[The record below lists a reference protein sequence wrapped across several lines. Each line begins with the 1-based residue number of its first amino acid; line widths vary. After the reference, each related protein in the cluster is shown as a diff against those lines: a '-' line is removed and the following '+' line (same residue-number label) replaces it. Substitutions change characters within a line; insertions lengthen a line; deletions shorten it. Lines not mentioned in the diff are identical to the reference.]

1 MKLTEKQLEAIES
14 SLDGSTFLHGPAG
27 TGKTTAGVER
37 LSHLVESGVE
47 GRKILLY
54 FPQRNLG
61 SRYQAILNS
70 LSFQGR
76 SLPVSATYGGIA
88 RRMLDLFWPT
98 ILENYSFLN
107 TDTPPTFLTL
117 ESSLYFLSKVVD
129 PLIVDQGFFST
140 VTIQRNRLYS
150 QILDNLNKAAIHGF
164 PHKSISKRLLSSWI
178 GDPSQELIYDQAQE
192 AADLFREYCYQHNLL
207 DFSLQIELFTRAQR
221 EIPLLRSYLEGQYTH
236 LIYDNVEEDVPVS
249 HDFIELLLPSLSS
262 SLIIFDEN
270 AGYRSFLGASPST
283 ARNFESLCQN
293 SCLLQES
300 FTSSD
305 ELNQLNNLLSAAI
318 QDKSL
323 KSAPDSFSRLPFFLS
338 YQDYYPQMAEWIAG
352 KVKDLLES
360 GSEAGEIVVLAPF
373 LSDSLRFLI
382 GSSFDTLDIPHT
394 SHRPSRA
401 LRDEPVTQCLLTL
414 AALAHP
420 EWDIHPP
427 IYEIA
432 LAFLQALNGL
442 DLTRA
447 YLLAKNAL
455 RSNFPS
461 SLGLAPFENFP
472 PEIQERIS
480 FQIGNKYQ
488 ILLDWLIDYQQQG
501 PLALDYF
508 QSRLFGELLTQ
519 PGFGFYEDIP
529 KGRITA
535 QIIDSYA
542 KFRKT
547 AADVLNHDNLQAGK
561 EYYRMVRTGVLA
573 NQYLRSWTAA
583 PPGQVLLAPAYT
595 FLLYNKAVN
604 YQFWLDIGSRGWYE
618 RIYQPLTNPH
628 VLHRNWHEGDLW
640 TDVQE
645 QLLNNETLDCLTTGL
660 IRRCRSAIFGCLT
673 ETDERGFEQK
683 GLLLQKLSH
692 INALQQIS
700 EGSPGDEDA

>member
-1 MKLTEKQLEAIES
+1 M
-14 SLDGSTFLHGPAG
+14 
-27 TGKTTAGVER
+27 
-37 LSHLVESGVE
+37 E

-61 SRYQAILNS
+61 SRYQSILNS

-76 SLPVSATYGGIA
+76 SLPVSATFGGIA

-107 TDTPPTFLTL
+107 QVAPPTFLTL
-117 ESSLYFLSKVVD
+117 ESSLYFLSKVVE
-129 PLIVDQGFFST
+129 PLITDQGFFST

-150 QILDNLNKAAIHGF
+150 QILDNLNKASVHGF
-164 PHKSISKRLLSSWI
+164 SHKSISKRLLSSWI
-178 GDPSQELIYDQAQE
+178 GDPSQELIYSQAQE
-192 AADLFREYCYQHNLL
+192 AANLFREYCYQYNLL

-221 EIPLLRSYLEGQYTH
+221 EIPLVRSYLEGQYTH

-249 HDFIELLLPSLSS
+249 HDFIEILHPTLSS

-283 ARNFESLCQN
+283 GRNFESLCQA
-293 SCLLQES
+293 SIHLQDS
-300 FTSSD
+300 FTSSA
-305 ELNQLNNLLSAAI
+305 ELIQLNKQLSAAI
-318 QDKSL
+318 QAKTAKS
-323 KSAPDSFSRLPFFLS
+323 PRDSISRLPFFIS
-338 YQDYYPQMAEWIAG
+338 YQNNYPQMAEWIAG
-352 KVKDLLES
+352 KVDDLLES
-360 GSEAGEIVVLAPF
+360 GSEPEEIVVLAPF

-382 GSSFDTLDIPHT
+382 SSAFNALDIPHT

-414 AALAHP
+414 AAIAHP
-420 EWDIHPP
+420 AWDIHPP
-427 IYEIA
+427 VYEIA
-432 LAFLQALNGL
+432 LAFLQALGGL

-447 YLLAKNAL
+447 YLLSKNAL
-455 RSNFPS
+455 RSNSPS
-461 SLGLAPFENFP
+461 SIGLAPFENFS
-472 PEIQERIS
+472 PEVQERIS
-480 FQIGNKYQ
+480 FQVGNKYQ
-488 ILLDWLIDYQQQG
+488 ILLDWLIEYQGQE

-508 QSRLFGELLTQ
+508 LSRLFGELLTL
-519 PGFGFYEDIP
+519 PGFGFYDDIP
-529 KGRITA
+529 KGRTTA

-547 AADVLNHDNLQAGK
+547 AADLLNHDNLLAGK

-573 NQYLRSWTAA
+573 NQYLRSWTEA

-595 FLLYNKAVN
+595 FLLYNKPVD

-628 VLHRNWHEGDLW
+628 VLHRNWHEGDL
-640 TDVQE
+640 
-645 QLLNNETLDCLTTGL
+645 
-660 IRRCRSAIFGCLT
+660 
-673 ETDERGFEQK
+673 
-683 GLLLQKLSH
+683 
-692 INALQQIS
+692 
-700 EGSPGDEDA
+700 

>member
-1 MKLTEKQLEAIES
+1 MKLTEKQLAVIES
-14 SLDGSTFLHGPAG
+14 SLNSSTFLHGPAG
-27 TGKTTAGVER
+27 TGKTTAGIER

-61 SRYQAILNS
+61 SRYQSILNS
-70 LSFQGR
+70 LSYLGR

-107 TDTPPTFLTL
+107 KDAPPTFLTL
-117 ESSLYFLSKVVD
+117 ESSLYFLSKVVE

-150 QILDNLNKAAIHGF
+150 QILDNLNKASVHGF
-164 PHKSISKRLLSSWI
+164 SHKSISKRLLSSWI
-178 GDPSQELIYDQAQE
+178 GDPSQELIYTQAQE
-192 AADLFREYCYQHNLL
+192 AANQFREYCFQYNLL
-207 DFSLQIELFTRAQR
+207 DFSLQIELFTRAHR
-221 EIPLLRSYLEGQYTH
+221 EIPLLQSYLEGQYTH

-249 HDFIELLLPSLSS
+249 HDFIKVLLPALTS

-283 ARNFESLCQN
+283 GRNFESLSQK
-293 SCLLQES
+293 SLLLQES
-300 FTSSD
+300 FTSSA
-305 ELNQLNNLLSAAI
+305 ELIQLTNLLTSAI
-318 QDKSL
+318 QEKTTISP
-323 KSAPDSFSRLPFFLS
+323 PDSTSQLPFFIS
-338 YQDYYPQMAEWIAG
+338 YQENYPQMAEWIAG
-352 KVKDLLES
+352 KVNDLLES
-360 GSEAGEIVVLAPF
+360 GSEPEDIVVLAPF

-382 GSSFDTLDIPHT
+382 GSSFDALDIPHT

-414 AALAHP
+414 AAIAHP
-420 EWDIHPP
+420 AWDIHPP
-427 IYEIA
+427 VYEIA
-432 LAFLQALNGL
+432 LAFLQALGGL

-447 YLLAKNAL
+447 YLLAKSAL

-480 FQIGNKYQ
+480 FQVGNKYQ
-488 ILLDWLIDYQQQG
+488 ILLDWLIEFQQQG

-508 QSRLFGELLTQ
+508 LSRLFGELLTQ
-519 PGFGFYEDIP
+519 PVFGFYDDIP
-529 KGRITA
+529 KGRTTA

-573 NQYLRSWTAA
+573 NQYLRSWTEA
-583 PPGQVLLAPAYT
+583 PLGQVLLAPAYT
-595 FLLYNKAVN
+595 FLLYNKPVDF
-604 YQFWLDIGSRGWYE
+604 QFWLDIGSRGWYE

-640 TDVQE
+640 TDIQE
-645 QLLNNETLDCLTTGL
+645 QQLNSETLNCLTTGL
-660 IRRCRSAIFGCLT
+660 IRRCRSTIFGCLT
-673 ETDERGFEQK
+673 ETDERGYEQK
-683 GLLLQKLSH
+683 GLLLQKLSQIH
-692 INALQQIS
+692 ALKQIRES
-700 EGSPGDEDA
+700 FPGDDDA